1 MHDSWFTMMP
11 HADDNVND
19 DGADVYDIND
29 ADAEL
34 YFEMGR
40 IVTIRSS
47 SICIFYSGLCAFGN
61 DIKYFCHSCPG
72 QLTVFFILNLCW
84 LCLSGFLHFARS
96 FRAQT
101 SSPDN

>member
-40 IVTIRSS
+40 IVTIRSDRR
-47 SICIFYSGLCAFGN
+47 AFA
-61 DIKYFCHSCPG
+61 
-72 QLTVFFILNLCW
+72 FFTSAFAPLAMISNISVILVQAN
-84 LCLSGFLHFARS
+84 
-96 FRAQT
+96 
-101 SSPDN
+101 

>member
-40 IVTIRSS
+40 IVTIRSDRR
-47 SICIFYSGLCAFGN
+47 AFA
-61 DIKYFCHSCPG
+61 
-72 QLTVFFILNLCW
+72 FFTSAFAPSAMISNISVILVQAN
-84 LCLSGFLHFARS
+84 
-96 FRAQT
+96 
-101 SSPDN
+101 

>member
-29 ADAEL
+29 ADADADAEL

-40 IVTIRSS
+40 IVTIRSDRR
-47 SICIFYSGLCAFGN
+47 AFA
-61 DIKYFCHSCPG
+61 
-72 QLTVFFILNLCW
+72 FFTSAFAPSAMISNISVILVQAN
-84 LCLSGFLHFARS
+84 
-96 FRAQT
+96 
-101 SSPDN
+101 

>member
-1 MHDSWFTMMP
+1 MMP

-40 IVTIRSS
+40 IVTIRSDRR
-47 SICIFYSGLCAFGN
+47 AFA
-61 DIKYFCHSCPG
+61 
-72 QLTVFFILNLCW
+72 FFTSAFAPSAMISNISVILVQAN
-84 LCLSGFLHFARS
+84 
-96 FRAQT
+96 
-101 SSPDN
+101 